1 MKFIIDR
8 KIRMQTSEK
17 FIQYQSLHKTHWDGI
32 AQQLDHWNGW
42 GGSYRR
48 RLEKIYQFHIP
59 PAMNV
64 LEIGCARGDLLA
76 SLHPA
81 KGVGIDLSSEMIER
95 ANQRHPDLVFI
106 QGDIHE
112 IELKEKFDYI
122 ILSDLIND
130 LWDVEAIFHKVQK
143 WSKPSTRILL
153 NHYSRLWEWPLS
165 LAQKLRLA
173 QRTLPQNWLSVDDVK
188 NLLYLGGFEV
198 IRDWE
203 EVLSPLPIPLL
214 SAFCNCFLVRIWPF
228 RSLAMTAFTLARPIP
243 SIHQH
248 SDKATVSVIVPARN
262 EEGNIKQIFN
272 RVPQMGSGT
281 ELIFVEG
288 HSKDDTYKT
297 IQQEMQNHP
306 EINAKLFRQQG
317 KGKGDA
323 VRLGFSNASGDILM
337 ILDADLTVP
346 PEDLPRFYQAIQSG
360 KGDFINGVR
369 LVYPMEK
376 QAMRFFN
383 YIGNKCFSLLFSFLL
398 DQSVKDTLCG
408 TKVLWKKDY
417 EKIAANRSYFGDF
430 DPFGDYDLLFGA
442 AKMDLKIVDL
452 PIRYA
457 ERTYGTTNIQRWK
470 HGWLLLKM
478 VFFAAHRIKF
488 I

>member
-1 MKFIIDR
+1 MHA
-8 KIRMQTSEK
+8 SEK
-17 FIQYQSLHKTHWDGI
+17 FQQYQAIHREHWDGI
-32 AQQLDHWNGW
+32 AEQLDHWNGW
-42 GGSYRR
+42 GGYYRK
-48 RLEKIYQFHIP
+48 RLSKIYQFHIP
-59 PAMNV
+59 PAMDV
-64 LEIGCARGDLLA
+64 LEIGCARGELLA
-76 SLHPA
+76 SVKPSR
-81 KGVGIDLSSEMIER
+81 GVGVDLSFKMIER
-95 ANQRHPDLVFI
+95 AKQRHPNLEFI

-112 IELKEKFDYI
+112 LELNEKFDYI

-130 LWDVEAIFHKVQK
+130 LWDVEAVLHKIQN
-143 WSKPSTRILL
+143 WSKPSTRIIL
-153 NHYSRLWEWPLS
+153 NYYNRLWEAPLA
-165 LAQKLRLA
+165 LAQKLGLA

-198 IRDWE
+198 IREWE
-203 EVLSPLPIPLL
+203 EVLAPLPIPLL
-214 SAFCNCFLVRIWPF
+214 SSFCNGFLVRLWPF

-243 SIHQH
+243 NSSRH
-248 SDKATVSVIVPARN
+248 SKKAKVSVVVPARN
-262 EEGNIKQIFN
+262 EEGNIPQIFH

-288 HSKDDTYKT
+288 HSKDNTY
-297 IQQEMQNHP
+297 QAVEREMQKRP
-306 EINAKLFRQQG
+306 DVDAKLFRQEG

-323 VRLGFSNASGDILM
+323 VRLGFAHASGDVLM

-346 PEDLPRFYQAIQSG
+346 PEDLPRFYHAIESG
-360 KGDFINGVR
+360 RGDFINGVR

-376 QAMRFFN
+376 QAMRLFN

-417 EKIAANRSYFGDF
+417 ERIVANRSYFGDF
-430 DPFGDYDLLFGA
+430 DPFGDFDLLFGA

-457 ERTYGTTNIQRWK
+457 ERMYGTTNIQRWK

-478 VFFAAHRIKF
+478 VFFAARRIKF

>member
-1 MKFIIDR
+1 MHA
-8 KIRMQTSEK
+8 SEK
-17 FIQYQSLHKTHWDGI
+17 FQQYQAIHREHWDGI
-32 AQQLDHWNGW
+32 AEQLDHWNGW
-42 GGSYRR
+42 GGYYRK
-48 RLEKIYQFHIP
+48 RLSKIYQFHIP
-59 PAMNV
+59 PAMDV
-64 LEIGCARGDLLA
+64 LEIGCARGELLA
-76 SLHPA
+76 SVKPSR
-81 KGVGIDLSSEMIER
+81 GVGVDLSFKMIEK
-95 ANQRHPDLVFI
+95 AKQRHPNLEFI

-112 IELKEKFDYI
+112 LELNEKFDYI

-130 LWDVEAIFHKVQK
+130 LWDVEAVLHKIQN
-143 WSKPSTRILL
+143 WSKPSTRIIL
-153 NHYSRLWEWPLS
+153 NYYNRLWEAPLA
-165 LAQKLRLA
+165 LAQKLGLA

-198 IRDWE
+198 IREWE
-203 EVLSPLPIPLL
+203 EVLAPLPIPLL
-214 SAFCNCFLVRIWPF
+214 SSFCNGFLVRLWPF

-243 SIHQH
+243 NSSRHGK
-248 SDKATVSVIVPARN
+248 KAKVSVVVPARN
-262 EEGNIKQIFN
+262 EEGNIPQIFH

-288 HSKDDTYKT
+288 HSKDNTY
-297 IQQEMQNHP
+297 QAVEREMQKRP
-306 EINAKLFRQQG
+306 DVDAKLFRQEG

-323 VRLGFSNASGDILM
+323 VRLGFAHASGDVLM

-346 PEDLPRFYQAIQSG
+346 PEDLPRFYHAIESG
-360 KGDFINGVR
+360 RGDFINGVR

-376 QAMRFFN
+376 QAMRLFN

-417 EKIAANRSYFGDF
+417 ERIVANRSYFGDF
-430 DPFGDYDLLFGA
+430 DPFGDFDLLFGA

-457 ERTYGTTNIQRWK
+457 ERMYGTTNIQRWK

-478 VFFAAHRIKF
+478 VFFAARRIKF

>member
-1 MKFIIDR
+1 
-8 KIRMQTSEK
+8 MQTSEK
-17 FIQYQSLHKTHWDGI
+17 FIQYKSLHQAHWDGI
-32 AQQLDHWNGW
+32 ALQLDHWNGW
-42 GGSYRR
+42 GQFYRK
-48 RLEKIYQFHIP
+48 RLGKIYQFHIP

-76 SLHPA
+76 SLNPA
-81 KGVGIDLSSEMIER
+81 RGVGIDLSSEMIER
-95 ANQRHPDLVFI
+95 ASRRHPNLIFM

-112 IELKEKFDYI
+112 IELNEKFDYI

-130 LWDVEAIFHKVQK
+130 LWDVEAVFHKIKK
-143 WSKPSTRILL
+143 WSNPSTRILL
-153 NHYSRLWEWPLS
+153 NYYSRLWEWPLA
-165 LAQKLRLA
+165 LAQKIHLA

-203 EVLSPLPIPLL
+203 EVLAPLPIPLF
-214 SAFCNCFLVRIWPF
+214 SAFCNYFLVRLWPF

-243 SIHQH
+243 SLTEHN
-248 SDKATVSVIVPARN
+248 KEVRVSVIVPARN

-272 RVPQMGSGT
+272 RVPKMGSGT

-288 HSKDDTYKT
+288 HSKDATYQT
-297 IQQEMQNHP
+297 IQQEMHNHP
-306 EINAKLFRQQG
+306 EINVKLLRQEG

-360 KGDFINGVR
+360 RGDFINGVR

-408 TKVLWKKDY
+408 TKVVWKKDY

-430 DPFGDYDLLFGA
+430 DPFGDFDLLFGA
-442 AKMDLKIVDL
+442 SKLDLKIVDL

-470 HGWLLLKM
+470 HGRLLLKM
-478 VFFAAHRIKF
+478 VLFAARRIKF